1 MFPKSY
7 DMKKEK
13 YLNLKEMQ
21 EKKKISEHSLKN
33 HLDSIKNSIINPG
46 EFVFNKTSKYFYK
59 LLLEDA
65 KNSDNGMKNIFIS
78 GFKGSGKFHTAK
90 ILASSI
96 DSRLPLVFFNG
107 PDIIHEKTENE
118 NNLSIL
124 SRKAV
129 CITFYQDIRILKG
142 RLIDLKIIQK
152 KKDFKK
158 IYCKISLR
166 SEKIQSV
173 YRISATLLKK
183 MIIKKIKIGDIV
195 NIDIG
200 KGDIYKE
207 KVSDYKNELLILGE
221 NIEINKIKEH
231 VISLNELDFLNFN
244 PSRFFEYKAYK
255 SNELSV
261 TKKEKIDQ
269 LVVKWSKENKIK
281 IFKGT
286 VFIKNIEYLNS
297 ICFSFFKKILDGLLS
312 PSFLCTS
319 DDTMYSSKDLSNYS
333 SGSIPLDFLDRFSIF
348 MVKPFGKSE
357 IRKILINKLLDGNI
371 ILENKVLDFLV
382 KICVQCGF
390 DFTLYLTSILIN
402 TLNFNASNVKIGDV
416 LRIYDLFVDY
426 RRLVCNPV
434 CILF

>member
-1 MFPKSY
+1 MFPESS
-7 DMKKEK
+7 DIKKEK
-13 YLNLKEMQ
+13 YLNLKEIQ
-21 EKKKISEHSLKN
+21 EKKISDHSLKN
-33 HLDSIKNSIINPG
+33 HLNSIKNSILKSE
-46 EFVFNKTSKYFYK
+46 EFVYNKTLKYFYK

-65 KNSDNGMKNIFIS
+65 KTSNNGMKNIFIS
-78 GFKGSGKFHTAK
+78 GFKGSGKFYTAK
-90 ILASSI
+90 ILASST
-96 DSRLPLVFFNG
+96 DSRFPLVFFNG

-129 CITFYQDIRILKG
+129 CITFYQDVRILKVIF
-142 RLIDLKIIQK
+142 IDLKIIQK

-173 YRISATLLKK
+173 YRISSTLLKK

-195 NIDIG
+195 NIDMG

-207 KVSDYKNELLILGE
+207 KVSDCKNELLILGE

-231 VISLNELDFLNFN
+231 IVSLNELDFLNFN
-244 PSRFFEYKAYK
+244 PSRFFESKAYK
-255 SNELSV
+255 SNELSI
-261 TKKEKIDQ
+261 TKREKIDQ

-286 VFIKNIEYLNS
+286 VFIKNIEYLNHT
-297 ICFSFFKKILDGLLS
+297 CFSFFKKILDSLLS

-319 DDTMYSSKDLSNYS
+319 DDTACSSKHLSNYS
-333 SGSIPLDFLDRFSIF
+333 SDSIPLDFLDRFSIF
-348 MVKPFGKSE
+348 IMKPFGKSE
-357 IRKILINKLLDGNI
+357 IKKILINKLLDKNL

-390 DFTLYLTSILIN
+390 DFTLYLISILIN
-402 TLNFNASNVKIGDV
+402 TLKSNASNVNIGDV
-416 LRIYDLFVDY
+416 LKIYDLFIDY